1 MLDSRLASKVASM
14 FGIGTPTTQRPAS
27 GPRKSRPITQY
38 YSQPQKHGPSLQPPQ
53 TNPQGPGGGDVN
65 YPPLTAPT
73 TPIGASVAPFHSGTR
88 GRILFY
94 ERGQPFY
101 EFTNFS
107 PHDIVYD
114 QKRYPTSEHLFQSFK
129 FLDANPEIAELI
141 RNSGENPRSAFDQAH
156 QYQSWVRSDWRQV
169 NVEKMEATIRL
180 KFEQHAGLKAMLL
193 GTGDSE
199 LIEDSPKDYFW
210 GIGADGSGRNELGK
224 ALERL
229 RDEMRHEN
237 DPGRLPS
244 VSHNTNRFSLQDLTS
259 LVSGVNSPFAAQRTS
274 IYGSPAAMAPHPA
287 ASRDKSLCDFC
298 HQKPRYQTHRY
309 CGRTCATQAAKICE
323 HCRSKP
329 KYGNHPYCSKTCAAL
344 AKKAPSP

>member
-1 MLDSRLASKVASM
+1 M
-14 FGIGTPTTQRPAS
+14 FGLATPTTQRPSSGGRKGRPVTQFYSAS
-27 GPRKSRPITQY
+27 PS
-38 YSQPQKHGPSLQPPQ
+38 HGPSLKP
-53 TNPQGPGGGDVN
+53 PQGPAPGPAGGDPY

-73 TPIGASVAPFHSGTR
+73 TPVGVSAAPFHSG
-88 GRILFY
+88 GRDRVLFY
-94 ERGQPFY
+94 DKDKPFY

-107 PHDIVYD
+107 PHDVVHD

-129 FLDANPEIAELI
+129 FLDAHPEIAEVI
-141 RNSGENPRSAFDQAH
+141 RNCGERPSAAFDLAH

-193 GTGDSE
+193 GTGDAE

-237 DPGRLPS
+237 DPGRLPN

-259 LVSGVNSPFAAQRTS
+259 LISGGNPAQRTS
-274 IYGSPAAMAPHPA
+274 IYGAPPVAAPRAP

-298 HQKPRYQTHRY
+298 HQKPKYQTHRY
-309 CGRTCATQAAKICE
+309 CGRTCATEAAKKCE
-323 HCRSKP
+323 HCHTKP

-344 AKKAPSP
+344 AKKAASP